1 MSEQAADGPDHGG
14 MWPRTV
20 ACLEAAVAADWT
32 AGAVVEVRVDG
43 VVVLSLA
50 RGEATRRPT
59 PVAMS
64 PGTWFDLASLT
75 KVLATLPSVL
85 ALAEDGA
92 LGLDEPASRFLAE
105 LQGEHASYSLR
116 HLLTHTAGLS
126 PDLPWRSLD
135 PDRTRLAAYIAG
147 RPLTAPPGS
156 RLEYSDV
163 GYLLLG
169 LVVER
174 VTGQTLERF
183 VSERIHRPLGAC
195 VRYGPVDP
203 QSAAATEDAPD
214 GSGPLRGVVHDEKS
228 RTLGGICGHAGLFGT
243 ASGVAAVAEMFRRE
257 GRGPDG
263 RAVLAPQT
271 VRAALRPAVT
281 GDDGNRRCLG
291 FELAGGVN
299 SAGDL
304 LGPRSFGHTGFT
316 GTSVWV
322 DPDQHLS
329 VVLLTNRVHLGRE
342 NGQIVYLR
350 KRVHNAV
357 VGDLARL

>member
-1 MSEQAADGPDHGG
+1 M
-14 MWPRTV
+14 TV
-20 ACLEAAVAADWT
+20 
-32 AGAVVEVRVDG
+32 
-43 VVVLSLA
+43 
-50 RGEATRRPT
+50 
-59 PVAMS
+59 
-64 PGTWFDLASLT
+64 GTWFDLASLT
-75 KVLATLPSVL
+75 KVLATLPAVL

-92 LGLDEPASRFLAE
+92 FGLDEPAGRFLPP
-105 LQGEHASYSLR
+105 LQGEHATYTLR
-116 HLLTHTAGLS
+116 QLLTHTAGLA

-135 PDRTRLAAYIAG
+135 PDRARLAAHIAG
-147 RPLTAPPGS
+147 RPLLAPPGS

-174 VTGQTLERF
+174 ISGQPLDRF
-183 VSERIHRPLGAC
+183 VSERIHRPLAAA

-203 QSAAATEDAPD
+203 ERCAATEDAPD
-214 GSGPLRGVVHDEKS
+214 GGGPLRGVVHDEKS

-243 ASGVAAVAEMFRRE
+243 AAGVAAVAEMFRRE

-263 RAVLAPQT
+263 RAVLSPQT

-291 FELAGGVN
+291 FELTGGVN

-304 LGPRSFGHTGFT
+304 LGRRAFGHTGFT

-322 DPDQHLS
+322 DPDQGLT
-329 VVLLTNRVHLGRE
+329 VALLTNRVHLGRE

-350 KRVHNAV
+350 KRLHNAV
-357 VGDLARL
+357 VADMARL